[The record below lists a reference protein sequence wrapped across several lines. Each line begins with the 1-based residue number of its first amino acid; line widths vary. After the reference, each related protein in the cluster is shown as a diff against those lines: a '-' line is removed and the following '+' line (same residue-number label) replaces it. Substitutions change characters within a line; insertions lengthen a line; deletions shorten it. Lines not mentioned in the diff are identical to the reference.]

1 MEGFMVRR
9 FALLLLTVGSVALA
23 RPSEA
28 LLINY
33 TNKAAFLADTGAAS
47 ATGALPNPGGVGFG
61 PFTVGSVTFTSLS
74 GGLHFGPNPGDPEW
88 STLIP
93 GHDLAISGEES
104 FKIDLASSVYSLG
117 FDFHEPT
124 ASFVV
129 TDGCNA
135 LCFDSTF
142 EVTLLLG
149 GVPIPGA
156 SFMYNAPDATLA
168 FIGVWTD
175 FAFDGARFIDLNH
188 EIDNEFWGE
197 FYTGTTSAVPEPGTL
212 LLLGT
217 GLAGLLGGR
226 RRR

>member
-1 MEGFMVRR
+1 
-9 FALLLLTVGSVALA
+9 LLLLTVGSVALA
-23 RPSEA
+23 TPSEA
-28 LLINY
+28 VLINY
-33 TNKAAFLADTGAAS
+33 ASKAAFLADTGATS
-47 ATGALPNPGGVGFG
+47 ATGALPNAGGVGFG

-74 GGLHFGPNPGDPEW
+74 GGLVFGAGGGAEW

-93 GHDLAISGEES
+93 GNDFAISGPES
-104 FKIDLASSVYSLG
+104 FLIDLASPVYSLG
-117 FDFHEPT
+117 FDFHEPNV
-124 ASFVV
+124 SFVV

-135 LCFDSTF
+135 QCFDSTF

-175 FAFDGARFIDLNH
+175 FAFDGARFIDVTNT
-188 EIDNEFWGE
+188 IDNEFWGE
-197 FYTGTTSAVPEPGTL
+197 FYTGTTSAVPEPGSL
-212 LLLGT
+212 ILLGM
-217 GLAGLLGGR
+217 GLAGLGWR